1 MPTPEHYA
9 GKNTIAKQEV
19 LAHLLVSRG
28 VAPSV
33 AFCAATAVKYLDR
46 AGDKDGESSECDLS
60 KAADYLFRAIVGAWP
75 WELSDEAGE
84 EGR

>member
-1 MPTPEHYA
+1 MQTPDYYA

-28 VAPSV
+28 AAPSV

-46 AGDKDGESSECDLS
+46 AGDKDGESAGRDLG
-60 KAADYLFRAIVGAWP
+60 KAADYLFRAIAGAWP
-75 WELSDEAGE
+75 WEVEDAS
-84 EGR
+84 